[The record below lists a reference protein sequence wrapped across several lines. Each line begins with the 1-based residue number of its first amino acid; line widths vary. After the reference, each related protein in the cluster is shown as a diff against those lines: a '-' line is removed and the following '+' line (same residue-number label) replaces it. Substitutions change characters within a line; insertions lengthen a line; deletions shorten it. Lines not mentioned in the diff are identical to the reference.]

1 MLDQVLWQC
10 WAEYYGSFE
19 ARHKRRRIILGVLKL
34 LPAGKLR
41 SVLLHSR
48 VFFVKNSDVDFKIRA
63 AEKSL
68 RCHCFA

>member
-1 MLDQVLWQC
+1 MLGQVLWQC
-10 WAEYYGSFE
+10 GAEYYGSFE
-19 ARHKRRRIILGVLKL
+19 ARHKCRRIILGVLKL

-48 VFFVKNSDVDFKIRA
+48 FFLGVNSNVYFKIGA

-68 RCHCFA
+68 CCHCFA